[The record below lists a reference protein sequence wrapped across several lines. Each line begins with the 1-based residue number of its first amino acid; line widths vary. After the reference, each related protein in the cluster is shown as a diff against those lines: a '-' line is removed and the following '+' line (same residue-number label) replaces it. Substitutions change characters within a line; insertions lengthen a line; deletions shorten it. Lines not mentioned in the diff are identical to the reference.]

1 MAKRNYEFDEN
12 DNWDE
17 YKKSSKK
24 KTKPR
29 DNSEN
34 NRRLNPRDYADYR
47 YNNDDDYDDDY

>member
-12 DNWDE
+12 DNWEE